1 MRKDNAANSWKNC
14 ATPEALQICIA
25 EERICLCPW
34 GRSENFGLGN
44 GHCFF
49 HCSSICVQGLFGRVV
64 RGCQEF
70 GQNSQKNSR
79 CDCLIKKSKGV
90 ATSEITW
97 HLFIILS
104 VIILIAAVG
113 LAIKSIVFDE
123 YGKAPSG
130 EVTVA

>member
-1 MRKDNAANSWKNC
+1 M
-14 ATPEALQICIA
+14 
-25 EERICLCPW
+25 
-34 GRSENFGLGN
+34 
-44 GHCFF
+44 
-49 HCSSICVQGLFGRVV
+49 
-64 RGCQEF
+64 
-70 GQNSQKNSR
+70 
-79 CDCLIKKSKGV
+79 IKKSKGV

-130 EVTVA
+130 EVTVAKQGFFTRILASIKECNEVGEGGIIIGKKKNAIECAMEVFRIVS